1 MVNIAHKVTSKRKH
15 KVMLLTAGGMTHE
28 MIAAVIKI
36 DPVTLRKYYWHE
48 LHVGK
53 AIIKDEIDD
62 MLYQAARKGNVSAM
76 KALRDQTSP
85 DMVPKQYEGKKER
98 QAEAAKVAGVGT
110 EWEADLMRVMPQADD
125 KPN

>member
-15 KVMLLTAGGMTHE
+15 KVMLLTATGMSHE
-28 MIAAVIKI
+28 MIAAVLKI

-53 AIIKDEIDD
+53 ATIQDELRDLL
-62 MLYQAARKGNVSAM
+62 MKAARKGNVSAIKHLEG
-76 KALRDQTSP
+76 KADP
-85 DMVPKQYEGKKER
+85 DAQPRQYEGKKER
-98 QAEAAKVAGVGT
+98 QAAAAQVAGVGT